1 MLCDPPTM
9 NFNEVFGITVAPLE
23 LILRGTL
30 IYWFIFL
37 LFRFVARRD
46 AGAIA
51 ITDVLVVVLIAD
63 AAQNGMS
70 ADYRSV
76 TDAMILIGTIVVWN
90 VVLDWAAYVSPA
102 WRRALVPATLQ
113 LVRDGQLVRNDL
125 RRQLLTEDELMEKLR
140 EHGIASLADV
150 KAAYLE
156 SSGDVSVVR
165 YRGAADAASKRRK
178 TFTHG

>member
-1 MLCDPPTM
+1 MDL
-9 NFNEVFGITVAPLE
+9 NEVFGLTVAPLE

-90 VVLDWAAYVSPA
+90 VVLDWAAWVSPVL
-102 WRRALVPATLQ
+102 RRVLVPPTLA
-113 LVRDGQLVRNDL
+113 LVRDGRLIERNM

-140 EHGIASLADV
+140 DHGIGSLAEV
-150 KAAYLE
+150 KAAFLE
-156 SSGDVSVVR
+156 SSGDVSVVKR
-165 YRGAADAASKRRK
+165 SGATDDSAASKRRK